1 MSENNFFWKMHRG
14 ELPSPNIAKTLT
26 IEFTHID
33 PEQGTIETSFVAG
46 EEFLNPVGQVQGGI
60 LAAMLDDTMGPALVA
75 TLDENQFAPTLNL
88 SISFIKAAKPGKI
101 FGKGKV
107 VKKGKS
113 ICYLQGE
120 LYDTNNELLATGT
133 ATAMI
138 RSI

>member
-1 MSENNFFWKMHRG
+1 MHRG
-14 ELPSPNIAKTLT
+14 ELPKPNIAKTLS
-26 IEFTHID
+26 IEFTDIN
-33 PEQGTIETSFVAG
+33 PQQGTIETSFVAG

-75 TLDENQFAPTLNL
+75 TLGENQFAPTLNL
-88 SISFIKAAKPGKI
+88 SIAFIKAAKPGKI
-101 FGKGKV
+101 YGKGRV

-120 LYDTNNELLATGT
+120 LLDENGGLLATGT

-138 RSI
+138 RSL